1 MTTESDVKLPKA
13 WEAFLAQQ
21 EFLPVIVKSI
31 ERVHDSSWSMQPNKH
46 DHFEVVYMKRGSSVF
61 KVADSNVVLE
71 PNDMIMIKPH
81 QQHKFTVKSERN
93 CEFIV
98 LSFLFEDTKGANISD
113 TSLDD
118 FIEFVN
124 TDQAGA
130 FLHLRLSKKNDIIN
144 VLENILRER
153 DKNMMWG
160 DLMSHLLIMELFVL
174 ISRTLKN
181 EWEQNIKSRSLKI
194 KELLHIAKGYID
206 NNYSRELTLS
216 DVAKYVFLS
225 ESYFAHTFKNEFGIS
240 PKSYLLQVRVDA
252 SKELLAN
259 TDMKISDVSLSVG
272 FSSQQRYND
281 IFRKY
286 TGMTPLKYRKIAKE
300 KKLNR

>member
-1 MTTESDVKLPKA
+1 MTESEVKLPKA

-31 ERVHDSSWSMQPNKH
+31 ERVHDSSWSMEPNKH

-113 TSLDD
+113 TSLTD

-124 TDQAGA
+124 DERAGA
-130 FLHLRLSKKNDIIN
+130 FLHLRLSKKNEIIT
-144 VLENILRER
+144 VLEKILRER
-153 DKNMMWG
+153 DLKQMWG

-174 ISRTLKN
+174 ISRTLKS

-194 KELLHIAKGYID
+194 KELLHVAKSYID

-225 ESYFAHTFKNEFGIS
+225 ESYFAHTFKNEFNIS
-240 PKSYLLQVRVDA
+240 PKSYLLQVRVNA
-252 SKELLAN
+252 SKELLSN
-259 TDMKISDVSLSVG
+259 TDMKISDVALSVG

-286 TGMTPLKYRKIAKE
+286 TGLTPLKFRKAAKE
-300 KKLNR
+300 QKLNKQ